1 MNYQKIYENLILNA
15 KLKDRIK
22 VSKKSENYVYYENH
36 HIIPRCLD
44 GLNDKNN
51 LVLLTA
57 REHYIC
63 HKLLTLIHKGNRK
76 IAMAFFY
83 MTFDKR
89 GNRNVSSRD
98 YAYAKELIHSTIVS
112 IETREKQSNAR
123 KGKNTWMKDKK
134 HTDES
139 IEKIREARK
148 KQKPW
153 NKDTKGLFLQKKTSK
168 GQNHSQASKDKM
180 SLSHTGVKRA
190 PHSEE
195 TKKKMS
201 EAAKHRKCGILNN

>member
-1 MNYQKIYENLILNA
+1 
-15 KLKDRIK
+15 
-22 VSKKSENYVYYENH
+22 
-36 HIIPRCLD
+36 
-44 GLNDKNN
+44 
-51 LVLLTA
+51 
-57 REHYIC
+57 
-63 HKLLTLIHKGNRK
+63 
-76 IAMAFFY
+76 

-153 NKDTKGLFLQKKTSK
+153 NKDTKGLFFTKENIKRSK
-168 GQNHSQASKDKM
+168 SFSSIKG
-180 SLSHTGVKRA
+180 
-190 PHSEE
+190 
-195 TKKKMS
+195 
-201 EAAKHRKCGILNN
+201 